1 MKHLLLSLLTIT
13 ALAGPPITYNPATGA
28 VDDALG
34 GQEFDL
40 PDGTTHNGNALLDS
54 SSGVQ
59 ATLFDA
65 QSILAATADDTPA
78 AVTVAE
84 DEIVGRAT
92 GGNVGALTATQVRT
106 IINVEDGAT
115 ADQSDAEILTA
126 VESESGRDM
135 SADGT
140 KLDGI
145 ETSATADQSDAEI
158 EAAYNAQVGIV
169 SQVDAEA
176 GTSTTAER
184 WTPERVKQAID
195 ALGAAGDAWGDVVDA
210 DIVPDADGTRDL
222 GTTGTRFAE
231 AYTDALDVTNNIVVG
246 GTVDGRDVATDGTKL
261 DGVETAA
268 DVTDSTNVDA
278 AGAVMEA
285 DYNAN
290 TILAATTDDTPV
302 ALTVAASTF
311 VGRKASGDITD
322 MSMSDARKLLEV
334 EQGTYGPGTIM
345 SPGAAYD
352 VDADILI
359 EIATAQ
365 AITITKIEVTCD
377 ADPATELDWD
387 LYWADDFISKTGA
400 TLIRAMDTAVGVLS
414 TTSGFNDATVASGK
428 AIYATFAADPGDVI
442 TQIGLKITYTLDD

>member
-268 DVTDSTNVDA
+268 DVTDSTNVNA

-285 DYNAN
+285 DYDAN

-302 ALTVAASTF
+302 TLTVAASTF
-311 VGRKASGDITD
+311 VGRLASGDITD
-322 MSMSDARKLLEV
+322 MSMGDARKLIEV
-334 EQGTYGPGTIM
+334 EQAVYRGTIM

-359 EIATAQ
+359 DIGTAQ

-387 LYWADDFISKTGA
+387 LYFADTFIGMA
-400 TLIRAMDTAVGVLS
+400 NQTLIRAMDTTAGALS
-414 TTSGFNDATVASGK
+414 TTASFTTTAVGAGK
-428 AIYATFAADPGDVI
+428 AIYTKFAADPGDVI